1 MKREKKRKQE
11 EEGEKKVTA
20 DCEGGGDEGSQRR
33 KRQGRMNG
41 WMKGEVQEQD
51 GARTRRG
58 CGNNCQE
65 KEREDGGKRGRLDRE
80 EKKGSRMPG
89 RYERHSLAVRRG
101 VMMADGNHSS
111 DSPSPSPHILLMQ
124 T

>member
-33 KRQGRMNG
+33 KRQGWMNG

-51 GARTRRG
+51 GARTRR
-58 CGNNCQE
+58 
-65 KEREDGGKRGRLDRE
+65 EDVEITARKKRGRMEGRE
-80 EKKGSRMPG
+80 ADWTEKKKR
-89 RYERHSLAVRRG
+89 EQNAWE
-101 VMMADGNHSS
+101 
-111 DSPSPSPHILLMQ
+111 I
-124 T
+124 

>member
-33 KRQGRMNG
+33 KRQGWMNG

-80 EKKGSRMPG
+80 EKKGAECLGDMRDT
-89 RYERHSLAVRRG
+89 AWQ
-101 VMMADGNHSS
+101 S
-111 DSPSPSPHILLMQ
+111 DVA
-124 T
+124 